1 MHLIHRGIVNKKYK
15 ENDLKS
21 FKSSFKKGY
30 GVETDIH
37 ATSDGQFVCFHDFT
51 LKRIYKNNSSIKNL
65 TFENLKSITKNKVPL
80 LKDLLK
86 ISKNNFYIFVEIKP
100 LFTVKL
106 INKLIKETRKFN
118 KCVFI
123 SFNEKNIYRL
133 LSKKKKIKV
142 GLSFSSKTS
151 IKTITKKSKNKNINC
166 LILDKY
172 FLTKSKI
179 LNINKEK
186 YFYTIKKKSDFKKFS
201 KNNLIFENL

>member
-1 MHLIHRGIVNKKYK
+1 MHLIHRGIVSKKYK
-15 ENDLKS
+15 ENALKS

-65 TFENLKSITKNKVPL
+65 TFENLKSITKNKIPL

-86 ISKNNFYIFVEIKP
+86 ISKNNFYVFVEIKP

-151 IKTITKKSKNKNINC
+151 IKTITKKSKNKNINY

-172 FLTKSKI
+172 FLTKSKV

>member
-133 LSKKKKIKV
+133 LSKKKKLKLDYPFPRKLV
-142 GLSFSSKTS
+142 LKQLL
-151 IKTITKKSKNKNINC
+151 KNLKIRI
-166 LILDKY
+166 LIA
-172 FLTKSKI
+172 
-179 LNINKEK
+179 
-186 YFYTIKKKSDFKKFS
+186 
-201 KNNLIFENL
+201 